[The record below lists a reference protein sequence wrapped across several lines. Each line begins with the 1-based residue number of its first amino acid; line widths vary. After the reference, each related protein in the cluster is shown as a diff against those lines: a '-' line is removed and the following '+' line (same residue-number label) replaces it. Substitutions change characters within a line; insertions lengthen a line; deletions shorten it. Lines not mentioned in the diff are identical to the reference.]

1 MKDMKVKIIQM
12 PSERR
17 IIQVAAIA
25 KTSYHSENYEYF
37 EKILTYEEAVK
48 FIKALIKSGHHS
60 VLEPLQIEFNLNG
73 VSRVLTHQHVR
84 NRIGFSYMQKSL
96 RRRRIIAIEDL
107 IYPETSKN
115 ADIYEAAMKDS
126 IKWYE
131 LLLERDELP
140 DDARRVLP
148 IGVATEI
155 TVTCNVRSL
164 RHFLSARLSK
174 SVGWEI
180 RRLALKLADAMAWR
194 GLGFLIEDIMWK
206 FDKNW

>member
-1 MKDMKVKIIQM
+1 MKNMKVKIIKM

-37 EKILTYEEAVK
+37 EKSLTYEESVK
-48 FIKALIKSGHHS
+48 FIKGLIKNGHHS

-73 VSRVLTHQHVR
+73 VSRVLTDEHVR

-96 RRRRIIAIEDL
+96 RRRRTIKIEDL

-115 ADIYEAAMKDS
+115 ADIYEEAMKDS
-126 IKWYE
+126 IEKYE
-131 LLLERDELP
+131 LLIERKEDP

-148 IGVATEI
+148 IGIATEL

-174 SVGWEI
+174 KAGWEI
-180 RRLALKLADAMAWR
+180 RKLALKLADVMVWR
-194 GLGFLIEDIMWK
+194 GLGFLIEDIMFK
-206 FDKNW
+206 FDKRW

>member
-1 MKDMKVKIIQM
+1 MKSMRVKIIKM
-12 PSERR
+12 PSKHR

-25 KTSYHSENYEYF
+25 KTSYHSENYEHF
-37 EKILTYEEAVK
+37 EKTLTYEESVK
-48 FIKALIKSGHHS
+48 FIKGLIKSGHYS
-60 VLEPLQIEFNLNG
+60 VLEPLQIEFNLTG
-73 VSRVLTHQHVR
+73 VSRVLTHEQVR

-96 RRRRIIAIEDL
+96 RRRRIIKIEDL
-107 IYPETSKN
+107 IYPEASKN
-115 ADIYEAAMKDS
+115 ADIYEEAMKDS
-126 IKWYE
+126 IEKYE
-131 LLLERDELP
+131 LLIERGEAP

-180 RRLALKLADAMAWR
+180 RKLADAMAWR
-194 GLGFLIEDIMWK
+194 GLGFLIEDIMFK
-206 FDKNW
+206 FDEKW